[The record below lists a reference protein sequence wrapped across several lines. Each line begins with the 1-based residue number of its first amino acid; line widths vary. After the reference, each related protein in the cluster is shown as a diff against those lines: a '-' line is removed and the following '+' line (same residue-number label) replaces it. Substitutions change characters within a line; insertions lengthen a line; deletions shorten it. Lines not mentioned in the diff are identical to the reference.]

1 MGDKNH
7 MAKRSFRIDKGASK
21 LVLRTRAEGMLARL
35 AHDLEIGA
43 TEIAGAASSD
53 DGDAWT
59 AELTIPVSS
68 LRVAGALRGDRL
80 DTSAL
85 SSKDRAEIERK
96 IREEVLAAG
105 PEVRARAEGPTRERG
120 EATVSIGGA
129 SAPVRVSHSQVEPSG
144 AGFSVT
150 GRAEISLRALGVAEV
165 KGPLNAFR
173 VADTIEVLYT
183 FVILP
188 EGE

>member
-1 MGDKNH
+1 MGDKGH
-7 MAKRSFRIDKGASK
+7 MEKRSFRIDKGASK
-21 LVLRTRAEGMLARL
+21 LVLRTRAQGMLARL
-35 AHDLEIGA
+35 AHDLEIAAG
-43 TEIAGAASSD
+43 EINGAASL

-59 AELTIPVSS
+59 AEVAVPVSS

-105 PEVRARAEGPTRERG
+105 PEVRTRAEGPSRDRG
-120 EATVSIGGA
+120 EATVSFGSK
-129 SAPVRVSHSQVEPSG
+129 SARVSVSHSKTEPSG

-150 GRAEISLRALGVAEV
+150 GRAELSLRALGVAEV

-173 VADTIEVLYT
+173 VGDTIEVLYT
-183 FVILP
+183 LVIQP

>member
-1 MGDKNH
+1 
-7 MAKRSFRIDKGASK
+7 MAKRSFRLDNGASK
-21 LVLRTRAEGMLARL
+21 LVLRTRAQGLLARL
-35 AHDLEIGA
+35 AHDLEIAA
-43 TEIAGAASSD
+43 TEITGSASLD
-53 DGDAWT
+53 VEGDGGAWT
-59 AELTIPVSS
+59 ADIAIPVSS
-68 LRVAGALRGDRL
+68 LHVAGALHGDRL
-80 DTSAL
+80 DTSTL

-105 PEVRARAEGPTRERG
+105 PEIRARAEGPSRERG
-120 EATVSIGGA
+120 EATVSIGGS
-129 SAPVRVSHSQVEPSG
+129 SARVRVSHSKSEPSG

-150 GRAEISLRALGVAEV
+150 GRAELSLRALGIPEV

-183 FVILP
+183 LVILP